1 MSKLI
6 LLKSE
11 IINIFASHFVGE
23 HAKDKYMAVPT
34 EYANLMKSDV
44 LCAPISHRDRDLPPI
59 LVEIQHTVNMKF
71 YLRVNEY
78 CLQIL
83 KEYPVA
89 PIVVVVCINSTT
101 EDIIN
106 MEVKQNE
113 DFPFAMQ
120 LPCIGWAKSFNLLNG
135 GSIHAYL
142 DTQPL
147 HPLVAVAHLLIEQ
160 MLSLISMEN
169 RQDPIIQKLFSL
181 AKDIFGNEI
190 DEYENLL
197 AVLNE
202 VCNQT
207 KSRFPKASKR
217 LLEDIGDSESRKR
230 TAKCLD
236 DGILYVD
243 EICRKHHIRTEPVN
257 PSSVGSSSSSTPSRD
272 LLPAP
277 KQEYPNW
284 VFIDSARKH
293 LKDKMD
299 WEACFQIGKDIG
311 LFKSYKNS
319 KSAKSGYFRVKPSE
333 DN

>member
-1 MSKLI
+1 
-6 LLKSE
+6 
-11 IINIFASHFVGE
+11 
-23 HAKDKYMAVPT
+23 MAVPT

-44 LCAPISHRDRDLPPI
+44 LYAPISHRDRDLPPI

-71 YLRVNEY
+71 HLRVNEY

-83 KEYPVA
+83 KEYPVT

-106 MEVKQNE
+106 MEAKRNE
-113 DFPFAMQ
+113 EFPFAMH

-147 HPLVAVAHLLIEQ
+147 HPLVAVAHFLIEQ
-160 MLSLISMEN
+160 KLSLISMQN
-169 RQDPIIQKLFSL
+169 RQDLTIQKLFSL
-181 AKDIFGNEI
+181 AKGIFGNEI

-197 AVLNE
+197 VVLEE

-207 KSRFPKASKR
+207 KSQFSKASKR
-217 LLEDIGDSESRKR
+217 LLEDIEDPESIKR

-236 DGILYVD
+236 DGILYVN
-243 EICRKHHIRTEPVN
+243 EVCRKHHITAEPLN

-277 KQEYPNW
+277 KQENPNW

-299 WEACFQIGKDIG
+299 WEACFQIGKDMG
-311 LFKSYKNS
+311 LFGGYKS
-319 KSAKSGYFRVKPSE
+319 F
-333 DN
+333 